1 MMTACVVA
9 VFTYFPLYKA
19 LVVAA
24 NPAMAAPIEQAPVTV
39 VADAGECSFQLDPI
53 VRNKFDGTS
62 CDIVKA
68 YLTRSGV
75 NYAKLPAATGPA
87 ATVPIRGEPHKG
99 PDPANRNERAHAD
112 ETQKRSG

>member
-24 NPAMAAPIEQAPVTV
+24 NMAMAAAIEQAPVTV

-53 VRNKFDGTS
+53 GRDKFDGTS
-62 CDIVKA
+62 CDLVNA
-68 YLTRSGV
+68 DLARSGV
-75 NYAKLPAATGPA
+75 NYANRSEERRVGKECGSTWRPRWWPYHNKKNKL
-87 ATVPIRGEPHKG
+87 
-99 PDPANRNERAHAD
+99 
-112 ETQKRSG
+112 